1 MCLFFVIFDGYLGTG
16 SEPVWGKTCDFP
28 VKKRFEQEKRRIFY
42 TCKEF
47 YSKGLENQ
55 DEMASVKTLSSI

>member
-1 MCLFFVIFDGYLGTG
+1 MFVQSLL
-16 SEPVWGKTCDFP
+16 SPVWGKTCDFP
-28 VKKRFEQEKRRIFY
+28 VKKRCGQGKRQICY

-47 YSKGLENQ
+47 YSKGSENQ